1 MTCQINILKVVCTL
15 EVLNDIY
22 TICHDV
28 QNNIYI
34 SEFKHALGV
43 QLQDFKIYYSLHVS
57 RFENRYTS
65 NTVAFL

>member
-1 MTCQINILKVVCTL
+1 MCTL

-22 TICHDV
+22 TRCHDV

-34 SEFKHALGV
+34 SEFKYSLCV
-43 QLQDFKIYYSLHVS
+43 QLQDFKICCSLHVS

-65 NTVAFL
+65 NTVAFLIIKQIKI